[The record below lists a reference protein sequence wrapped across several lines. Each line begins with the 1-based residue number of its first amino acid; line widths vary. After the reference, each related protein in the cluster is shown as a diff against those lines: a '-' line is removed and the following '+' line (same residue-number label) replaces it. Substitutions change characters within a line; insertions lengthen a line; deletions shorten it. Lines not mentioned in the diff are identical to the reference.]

1 MRVLPWSTWSS
12 FTLSGHCVC
21 TFPIDPTELNELSEW
36 VIVLIFHSV
45 IDVDS
50 SFGLGPLFG
59 EMTRW
64 KRKLF
69 LRQNCEINKGVEIG
83 TEMIEN
89 NYSCD
94 K

>member
-83 TEMIEN
+83 TEMIGN
-89 NYSCD
+89 IYRW
-94 K
+94 KK